1 MVLRFTTLHYQLLL
15 SLVPGADKML
25 PAGRQIVTV
34 NVADRA
40 TICRHAPAT
49 NCRQC
54 GWDFT
59 ESVFIKSVT
68 SLTCPVKTC

>member
-1 MVLRFTTLHYQLLL
+1 
-15 SLVPGADKML
+15 ML

-40 TICRHAPAT
+40 TICRHSPAT